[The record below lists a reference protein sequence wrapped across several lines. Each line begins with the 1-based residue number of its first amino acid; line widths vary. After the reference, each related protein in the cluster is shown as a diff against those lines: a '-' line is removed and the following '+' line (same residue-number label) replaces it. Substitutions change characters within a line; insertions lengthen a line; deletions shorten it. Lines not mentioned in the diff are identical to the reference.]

1 MKLRL
6 VSISATKARH
16 PPSPTSCSNCKPKFK
31 CLRSKA
37 SHIDLLTVLKVRSEK
52 RIIKRVIR
60 KERNKERN
68 RDWYPTNFLIDN
80 AKHTRA
86 SPFLILKYWFL
97 QNLEVLRVWDEG
109 RWSFGLS
116 RVFKFWAFWHI
127 KRKWKEKKK
136 TKKETFVCS
145 VKWIDRWLNF
155 KWGT

>member
-6 VSISATKARH
+6 ISISATKARH

-86 SPFLILKYWFL
+86 SPFLILKY
-97 QNLEVLRVWDEG
+97 
-109 RWSFGLS
+109 
-116 RVFKFWAFWHI
+116 
-127 KRKWKEKKK
+127 
-136 TKKETFVCS
+136 
-145 VKWIDRWLNF
+145 
-155 KWGT
+155 